1 MTDPS
6 ALPDAPLDAGSIRLH
21 VPADLAAGSSVLLDE
36 GQSRYLGTVMRRGVG
51 GAVRLFNGRDGEWR
65 AIIRDLGKRGARL
78 DAETLI
84 RPQVPEPDVWLLL
97 SIIKR
102 EALEWA
108 VEKATELGASAILPV
123 ITQRSQPGR
132 PNPDRLRAIATE
144 AAEQCERLT
153 VPVVHAPQPLD
164 ALLRQWP
171 NERPLIAAIERE
183 EAAPPPPQAG
193 AATALL
199 IGPEGGF
206 DSREL
211 DAMRRLP
218 FLVSASLGP
227 RILRAETAAIV
238 GLALLQR
245 P

>member
-6 ALPDAPLDAGSIRLH
+6 VPSDAPADAGSIRLH
-21 VPADLAAGSSVLLDE
+21 VPADLAAGASVLLDE
-36 GQSRYLGTVMRRGVG
+36 GQSRYLGTVMRRAAGDT
-51 GAVRLFNGRDGEWR
+51 VRLFNGRDGEWR
-65 AIIRDLGKRGARL
+65 ASIRETGKRGARL
-78 DAETLI
+78 EALTLL
-84 RPQVPEPDVWLLL
+84 RPQAPEPDLWLLL

-102 EALEWA
+102 EAMEWA

-132 PNPDRLRAIATE
+132 PNPERLRAIATE

-153 VPVVHAPQPLD
+153 VPVVHAPQALD
-164 ALLRQWP
+164 AVLRQWP
-171 NERPLIAAIERE
+171 NTRPLFAAIERAE
-183 EAAPPPPQAG
+183 TAPPPPQTGSAAG
-193 AATALL
+193 LL

-206 DSREL
+206 HPREL

-218 FLVSASLGP
+218 FLVAASLGP

>member
-1 MTDPS
+1 M
-6 ALPDAPLDAGSIRLH
+6 
-21 VPADLAAGSSVLLDE
+21 
-36 GQSRYLGTVMRRGVG
+36 
-51 GAVRLFNGRDGEWR
+51 RLFNGRDGEWR
-65 AIIRDLGKRGARL
+65 ASIRETGKRGARL
-78 DAETLI
+78 EALALL
-84 RPQVPEPDVWLLL
+84 RPQAPEPDLWLLL

-102 EALEWA
+102 EAMEWA

-132 PNPDRLRAIATE
+132 PNPERLRAIATE

-153 VPVVHAPQPLD
+153 VPVVHAPQALD
-164 ALLRQWP
+164 AVLRQWP
-171 NERPLIAAIERE
+171 NTRPLFAAIERVE
-183 EAAPPPPQAG
+183 TAPPPPQTGSAAG
-193 AATALL
+193 LL

-206 DSREL
+206 HPREL

-218 FLVSASLGP
+218 FLVAASLGP